1 MYILAVP
8 LKLIIVVNRGHFV
21 SSELMKGLQNI
32 SKWRNA
38 GEKYKTNQYIIIS
51 LNI

>member
-8 LKLIIVVNRGHFV
+8 LKIIIVVNRGHFV
-21 SSELMKGLQNI
+21 SSELMKGSWDI

-38 GEKYKTNQYIIIS
+38 GE
-51 LNI
+51 NIKQINT